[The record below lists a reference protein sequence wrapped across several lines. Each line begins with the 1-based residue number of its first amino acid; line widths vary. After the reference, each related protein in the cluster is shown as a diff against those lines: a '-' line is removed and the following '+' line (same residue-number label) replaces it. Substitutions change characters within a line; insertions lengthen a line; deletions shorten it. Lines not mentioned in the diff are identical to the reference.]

1 MVSAIVYSS
10 KTGSCKRYA
19 EMLSAAL
26 HVPAMTI
33 EKAPVRNDGEV
44 IYVGWAMAGKV
55 VGYEKTAKK
64 MNVTALVQVGMSP
77 VTEKL
82 LGEVREKNAVPDGV
96 QVFAKQG
103 AFDMKKLPIPY
114 RIIMK
119 AINKKI
125 ATGLSKKAERTAEE
139 EATYQMALNGA
150 GQPAAWD
157 VSDILAWAKKD
168 WLDGS
173 KSML

>member
-1 MVSAIVYSS
+1 MISAIVYSS
-10 KTGSCKRYA
+10 KTGSCKKYA

-26 HVPAMTI
+26 HVPAMPL
-33 EKAPVRNDGEV
+33 EKAPVRKDGEI
-44 IYVGWAMAGKV
+44 IYIGWAMAGKV
-55 VGYEKTAKK
+55 VGYDKAAKK
-64 MNVTALVQVGMSP
+64 MNVTAVVQVGMSP
-77 VTEKL
+77 VTDKL
-82 LGEVREKNAVPDGV
+82 LAAVREKNEVPAGV

-103 AFDMKKLPIPY
+103 SFDMQKLPLPY
-114 RIIMK
+114 KIIMK
-119 AINKKI
+119 AINKNI
-125 ATGLSKKAERTAEE
+125 AAGLSKKAERTAEE
-139 EATYQMALNGA
+139 EATYQMALNGV